1 MSPGAVLVAVG
12 WVAAQVAMVV
22 ALSPL
27 VLGGM
32 ARIKAMSQHRVGP
45 PLLQGYRDLAK
56 LFRKEPIRADSSSW
70 VSRLAPPLAWAATVA
85 AIPFIP
91 WILIPTPLDYAGDL
105 LVVVGLF
112 ALGRFLGAIAAL
124 DAGTAFGGMGSS
136 RDMWIG
142 ALVEPAFLVVI
153 LAFGAPAG
161 ATQADAIV
169 AYALRTGV
177 AYLTPALLL
186 AGAALV
192 LVLLAEGGRIP
203 VDNPSTHLELTMVH
217 EAMVLEYSGPELALL
232 EWTRALRFTELAAL
246 LAALVVPWG
255 IATNWGA
262 LALTVGL
269 ALYVAK
275 LLGVAG
281 GVAFMETR
289 IAKWRLFRVAD
300 LAVFAVVLALGSVA
314 LTYLIGGAA

>member
-1 MSPGAVLVAVG
+1 MNPASLLAAAGS
-12 WVAAQVAMVV
+12 VAAQVALML
-22 ALSPL
+22 AISPL

-32 ARIKAMSQHRVGP
+32 ARIQAESQQRVGP

-56 LFRKEPIRADSSSW
+56 LFRKEPIRADGASW

-91 WILIPTPLDYAGDL
+91 WILIPTPLGYAGDL

-153 LAFGAPAG
+153 FAFGAPAG

-169 AYALRTGV
+169 AYALRTGG

-192 LVLLAEGGRIP
+192 LVLIAEGGRIP

-246 LAALVVPWG
+246 LGALVVPWG
-255 IATNWGA
+255 IATSGGG
-262 LALTVGL
+262 LVLGVGL
-269 ALYVAK
+269 ALFVAK
-275 LLGVAG
+275 LSGVAG
-281 GVAFMETR
+281 GVALLETR

-300 LAVFAVVLALGSVA
+300 LAAFAVVLALGSVA
-314 LTYLIGGAA
+314 LTYLIGGVA